1 MSPQSERRQ
10 HARIPVQW
18 PTVFIT
24 PQFFGHGT
32 VVDVSPL
39 AWRIRGSM
47 PVQSG
52 TQLVIR
58 VWPEQSSYLEIE
70 VATVLW
76 AKEKDFAFEIYQVRP
91 EDEAAIIKLQEHTM
105 GLSQSRLMSAC
116 SGQDEVRVLTGS
128 SVFADLGRRNVGQPG
143 DH

>member
-24 PQFFGHGT
+24 SQFFGHGT

-47 PVQSG
+47 PVEAG

-91 EDEAAIIKLQEHTM
+91 EDEAAMVKLQEHTV
-105 GLSQSRLMSAC
+105 GLSQPRLMGVPI
-116 SGQDEVRVLTGS
+116 GQEQVVIVPNEEGERDETTV
-128 SVFADLGRRNVGQPG
+128 
-143 DH
+143 